1 MRGFE
6 YSQPVILSSM
16 LLTTAKLPLEFCSW
30 ADTPEG
36 FGVATAVVPKADVHR
51 PDQVEVLIA
60 LIVKY
65 NCP

>member
-1 MRGFE
+1 
-6 YSQPVILSSM
+6 M
-16 LLTTAKLPLEFCSW
+16 LLTTAKLPPEFCSW
-30 ADTPEG
+30 ADAPEG
-36 FGVATAVVPKADVHR
+36 FGVATAVVPKTDVHR